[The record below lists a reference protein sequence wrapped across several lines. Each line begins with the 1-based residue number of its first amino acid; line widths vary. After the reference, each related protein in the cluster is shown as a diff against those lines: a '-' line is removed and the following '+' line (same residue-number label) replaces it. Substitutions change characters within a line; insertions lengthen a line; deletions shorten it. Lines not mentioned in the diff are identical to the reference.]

1 MPKLSDA
8 LLVIDLQ
15 KGVCFKEEPIYHLD
29 ELISNINQRII
40 DYRQANKT
48 VVFIQHCDE
57 ELIPHTEAWELLT
70 ELAIAITDPIIQK
83 NHANA
88 FYHTKLQA
96 TLTEK
101 DCHSLEVCG
110 AQTEYCID
118 TTIKFAH
125 GLGYPLTMKK
135 NFSTTYDHSFL
146 SAANTIAFYE
156 KIWNKRFLQLL

>member
-15 KGVCFKEEPIYHLD
+15 KGVCFKEQPIYHLD

-57 ELIPHTEAWELLT
+57 ELIPHTKAWELLT

-83 NHANA
+83 
-88 FYHTKLQA
+88 
-96 TLTEK
+96 
-101 DCHSLEVCG
+101 
-110 AQTEYCID
+110 
-118 TTIKFAH
+118 TTPMPF
-125 GLGYPLTMKK
+125 
-135 NFSTTYDHSFL
+135 
-146 SAANTIAFYE
+146 TIRNC
-156 KIWNKRFLQLL
+156 KQR